1 MQSLLAKHGKAVV
14 VAGPLKGKLY
24 EEIGEEKLQRAAKR
38 YSNDPAF
45 QKFARGYMLLKELE
59 PVEEPAPCVP
69 ISKPADVATDPVEG
83 WLTWAVRI
91 TNSRRVRYTICIS
104 CLVIMLRPSA
114 TSFLAKLVTTGLR
127 LWFRRLVAFVSI
139 LLEGVMDEMIFQL
152 EYTVKDALPASLP
165 EATQRSFGL
174 ISHVLS
180 GCFGAGL
187 AIFMQLR
194 RTPVAN

>member
-1 MQSLLAKHGKAVV
+1 MQSLLAKHGKAQV

-69 ISKPADVATDPVEG
+69 VNKSSDVVPEVSES
-83 WLTWAVRI
+83 WLTWFLRI
-91 TNSRRVRYTICIS
+91 TSSRRVRYTICIS

-127 LWFRRLVAFVSI
+127 LWFRRLVAFIAI

-152 EYTVKDALPASLP
+152 EYTVKEALPVSLP
-165 EATQRSFGL
+165 ETTQQSFSL
-174 ISHVLS
+174 ISHALT
-180 GCFGAGL
+180 GCFGAGV